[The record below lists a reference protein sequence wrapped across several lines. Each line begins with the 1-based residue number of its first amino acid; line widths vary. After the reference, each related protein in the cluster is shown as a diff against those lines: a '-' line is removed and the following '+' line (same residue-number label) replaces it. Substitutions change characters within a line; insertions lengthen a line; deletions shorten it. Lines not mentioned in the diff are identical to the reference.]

1 MTIIEAA
8 SREEMAVRVESL
20 RAISIEEQALAA
32 EKKSLIS
39 ILENFEGEVY
49 NNCDATLL
57 AKSGICYRQYVF
69 DRSIK
74 TCVKYLRCK
83 GNKVTF
89 LPGEIELEAARAQL
103 KNKRMT
109 DDRYKYNVDG
119 MIYADDFSHLELLLI
134 KVSSEYVSNDTGKV
148 SFDHYKAMFGML
160 AIIRNIA

>member
-1 MTIIEAA
+1 
-8 SREEMAVRVESL
+8 
-20 RAISIEEQALAA
+20 
-32 EKKSLIS
+32 
-39 ILENFEGEVY
+39 
-49 NNCDATLL
+49 
-57 AKSGICYRQYVF
+57 
-69 DRSIK
+69 
-74 TCVKYLRCK
+74 
-83 GNKVTF
+83 
-89 LPGEIELEAARAQL
+89 QL